1 MSSSVR
7 LENISHFLIRIAARI
22 ESDQSPSAVRL
33 PHIHRATYN
42 TTQLINPM
50 PSRALSL
57 PVLCRELHHQSM
69 PQVGTYPASP
79 VSLATGLICIVPPS
93 LPSPSQRSA
102 PLRFVRASGAGESPT
117 AKPQQEAKT
126 QAQRPVTTCGSP
138 RRHGPPDP
146 APQPCCL
153 QRSGSP
159 FTAAVPGT
167 PTCPLTARPKRA
179 ATTHSAHTTVGI
191 SLVLPMGGACCSPN
205 NVVAAVASGRCKE
218 RKKKLGAPVTAAV

>member
-1 MSSSVR
+1 MPRASSSKHASSG
-7 LENISHFLIRIAARI
+7 NIPSQP
-22 ESDQSPSAVRL
+22 SQSSNRAHLHCPAFSSVSFSAVGAAPIR
-33 PHIHRATYN
+33 
-42 TTQLINPM
+42 
-50 PSRALSL
+50 
-57 PVLCRELHHQSM
+57 
-69 PQVGTYPASP
+69 
-79 VSLATGLICIVPPS
+79 PS
-93 LPSPSQRSA
+93 LGA
-102 PLRFVRASGAGESPT
+102 PVRPRT

-126 QAQRPVTTCGSP
+126 QAQRPVTTSGSP

-205 NVVAAVASGRCKE
+205 NVVAVASGRCKE
-218 RKKKLGAPVTAAV
+218 RKKSLEHR